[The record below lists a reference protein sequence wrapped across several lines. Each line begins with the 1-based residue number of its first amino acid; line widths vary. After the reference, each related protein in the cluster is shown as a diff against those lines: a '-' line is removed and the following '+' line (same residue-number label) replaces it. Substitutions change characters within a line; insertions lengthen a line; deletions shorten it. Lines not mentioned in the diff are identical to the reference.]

1 MQTSFLSEKNF
12 DISMTAF
19 QNIKHIQREK
29 SQLRAETTISNN
41 ENLCIAQSN
50 RLESL
55 H

>member
-12 DISMTAF
+12 DISITAF

-29 SQLRAETTISNN
+29 SQLRAETISNN
-41 ENLCIAQSN
+41 QNLCIAQSN